1 MALYRV
7 SKQRPPPPFF
17 RPVVGPH
24 RSIAAAGMASAKES
38 FQLNFIGD
46 VMLGRLIDQLFP
58 THSDEPSQA
67 RIIDHLRTS
76 RPSLRHYSPE
86 SPWGNTLNILRLA
99 SLNIA
104 NLETS
109 VTTHDVKWPDKVF
122 NYRMHPANI
131 SALTAAGITY
141 VSLAN
146 NHTLDFSVEG
156 LVETVATL
164 SSHHI
169 HFAGAGR
176 SADEAQRPANVP
188 LTLWS
193 GFESRRSRHSVDIFS
208 ASDHPRDW
216 SSVPSFHLIDYTSQT
231 KARLKQLTA
240 SHHAQSQASFSVFS
254 VHWGRN
260 YSWQPSAEMRELA
273 HFLIDECG
281 IDLVHGHSAHHVQ
294 GIERYGG
301 KLIIY
306 GCGDFVDDYA
316 LSPAYRNDLSAV
328 WRVSIEEVDQ
338 AGDVSERTPLKLRRL
353 DVYPTRIK
361 DFQVNLLETKDPDH
375 EWVKDKII
383 SLSRANGMK
392 ELPFMGKDGQLII
405 EL

>member
-1 MALYRV
+1 MA
-7 SKQRPPPPFF
+7 P
-17 RPVVGPH
+17 G
-24 RSIAAAGMASAKES
+24 KEA

-58 THSDEPSQA
+58 THVDEPSEA
-67 RIIDHLRTS
+67 RIIDNVRRS
-76 RPSLRHYSPE
+76 KPSLHSYSSE
-86 SPWGNTLNILRLA
+86 SPWGNALNILRLG

-109 VTTHDVKWPDKVF
+109 VTTHPVPWPDKVF

-131 SALTAAGITY
+131 SALKAANITY

-156 LVETVATL
+156 LVETVETL
-164 SSHHI
+164 SSSAI
-169 HFAGAGR
+169 QFAGAGR
-176 SADEAQRPANVP
+176 STDEAQRPATVP
-188 LTLWS
+188 LLLWS
-193 GFESRRSRHSVDIFS
+193 GFESRTSSHTVDIFS

-216 SSVPSFHLIDYTSQT
+216 SSVPSFHLIDYTSRT
-231 KARLKQLTA
+231 KARLKDLLT
-240 SHHAQSQASFSVFS
+240 SHNAQSQSSLKIFS
-254 VHWGRN
+254 VHWGPN
-260 YSWQPSAEMRELA
+260 YSWQPSAEIRDMA

-281 IDLVHGHSAHHVQ
+281 IDIVHGHSSHHVQ
-294 GIERYGG
+294 GIERYGR

-316 LSPAYRNDLSAV
+316 VTPGYRNDLSAI
-328 WRVSIEEVDQ
+328 WRVTVEEPDSDEE
-338 AGDVSERTPLKLRRL
+338 AEKKKMLKLRRL

-361 DFQVNLLETKDPDH
+361 DFQVNLLETSDPDH
-375 EWVKDKII
+375 EWVREKIV